1 MLNESIKRGLVCVLA
16 CIFGAF
22 AHATDYFVSTSGL
35 DTNDGLTEET
45 AFATVDKAITTAVAG
60 DTIKVAAG
68 EYTTSTQ
75 YGPNLAASMVGL
87 GDSRDDVVISS
98 DGKNRTL
105 RTASTA
111 VISNL
116 TIVGNTAWKA
126 DKGGAVEMTGG
137 VIDNC
142 VIKEGVAYAK
152 NNLAGGNVYM
162 ANSAIVQNCDI
173 IGGSSTNRGGN
184 VHIVSGNLLNCT
196 VKSGK
201 VEGSGGIGGNLF
213 VNGSSV
219 VVSNCVIEGGSV
231 DARGGNVFLLAGTLK
246 DCQIKDGVVSVGGEY
261 LGGGNVYI
269 QAGTLTRC
277 SITGGS
283 ITSGNERGGGIM
295 VRSSGSSITIEDCLI
310 AKNAQGA
317 IYCVDKQTS
326 IYNTTIVDNTG
337 YGVYGYGNYPKNFA
351 NNILF
356 NNTNSSGLREWAG
369 DKNASG
375 TSSLAT
381 DTDDSQLSKTD
392 GYILI
397 TDVVFKDYANGDY
410 QLAKDSVLID
420 AGQTDTRGGASAL
433 DLNGDPRISGQV
445 DIGCYEYQK
454 TEMSVSFGVLEGC
467 ETHGK
472 VPFSV
477 TFKSVAVNA
486 SGDVTYS
493 FDFGDGSD
501 VKETTA
507 DEITYE
513 YTTPGIYSVKLTAT
527 DSATTATYE
536 IQNYIRTVD
545 SKLYVVSGNKSAAY
559 PYNTAENA
567 ASTIASAYED
577 AEDGCEIVV
586 CSGVYTTTAQLEVTK
601 AVTIRSETGNPN
613 DVIVRNTK
621 TATAGGQYYRC
632 FQLDNA
638 NAKVCDLTME
648 NGSVYNSFGGCL
660 RVVSGVVSNCVIRG
674 GVVTTDGNG
683 NAGGGGV
690 DLSATGIIS
699 HCWVTNN
706 VVNGT
711 GKESVY
717 AGGSV
722 IWSWESKGRLDNTLV
737 AYNTYITS
745 GDTPLRGSAGL
756 QFGGGNSGAVVENC
770 SVVSNVVQ
778 GAISTESAGVWLNAW
793 DVRFRNCVIA
803 GNWQTASNAFSSITL
818 PSETYVYNCAV
829 DVMPTTTSYRSGST
843 GFTLGDIKSMFKDF
857 EGGDFTPVPGSVLA
871 NKGTTPNYV
880 AAVDLAGNKRVFGKA
895 IDIGCYE
902 VQRNPGFLLMIR

>member
-1 MLNESIKRGLVCVLA
+1 MLNESIKHSLVCVFA

-22 AHATDYFVSTSGL
+22 AHATDYFVATTG
-35 DTNDGLTEET
+35 DNTNDGLTEET
-45 AFATVDKAITTAVAG
+45 AFATVDTAISKATAE

-68 EYTTSTQ
+68 TYETTTEW
-75 YGPNLAASMVGL
+75 GPNLVATMVGT
-87 GDSRDDVVISS
+87 GDTRDDVIIKSAGS
-98 DGKNRTL
+98 YRTL

-116 TIVGNTAWKA
+116 TIVGNTDWKA

-142 VIKEGVAYAK
+142 VIKEGTAYAK

-162 ANSAIVQNCDI
+162 DKNAIVQNCDI
-173 IGGSSTNRGGN
+173 IGGSATNRGGN
-184 VHIVSGNLLNCT
+184 VHIISGNLLNCT

-201 VEGSGGIGGNLF
+201 VGGSGGIGGNLF

-219 VVSNCVIEGGSV
+219 VVSNCVIEGGTV

-246 DCQIKDGVVSVGGEY
+246 DCQIKDGVVVTASDQY
-261 LGGGNVYI
+261 HGGGNVFV

-283 ITSGNERGGGIM
+283 ITSGNERGGGVL
-295 VRSSGSSITIEDCLI
+295 VRSGGSPITIEDCLI
-310 AKNAQGA
+310 AKNVQGGIYA
-317 IYCVDKQTS
+317 IDKVTE

-337 YGVYGYGNYPKNFA
+337 YGVYGYSNYPKSFV
-351 NNILF
+351 NNVLF
-356 NNTNSSGLREWAG
+356 GNKDSNGLKEWKGNRSEDLISGLG
-369 DKNASG
+369 
-375 TSSLAT
+375 
-381 DTDDSQLSKTD
+381 TDDSGFSGTT
-392 GYILI
+392 GYVAI
-397 TDVVFKDYANGDY
+397 TEEAFKDYANGDY
-410 QLAKDSVLID
+410 RPSGNSALID
-420 AGQTDTRGGASAL
+420 VGQSDTRTAASLL
-433 DLNGDPRISGQV
+433 DLNGNARIVWRV
-445 DIGCYEYQK
+445 DIGCYECQK
-454 TEMSVSFGVLEGC
+454 TGMYEVAEE
-467 ETHGK
+467 ETHGQ
-472 VPFSV
+472 VPLSV
-477 TFKSVAVNA
+477 TFKRVTTDIPEGA
-486 SGDVTYS
+486 TYS
-493 FDFGDGSD
+493 FDFGDGTA
-501 VKETTA
+501 VETTTA
-507 DEITYE
+507 DEITHKYE
-513 YTTPGIYSVKLTAT
+513 TAGVFSVRITASY
-527 DSATTATYE
+527 DESEVVDE
-536 IQNYIRTVD
+536 IKNLVRAVESQ
-545 SKLYVVSGNKSAAY
+545 LYVVSGNKSAAY

-586 CSGVYTTTAQLEVTK
+586 DTGVYTTTAQLEVTK
-601 AVTIRSETGNPN
+601 AVTIRSETSNPN

-621 TATAGGQYYRC
+621 TATASGQYYRC

-638 NAKVCDLTME
+638 NAKICDLTVE

-674 GVVTTDGNG
+674 GIVTTDGTG
-683 NAGGGGV
+683 NAGGGGA
-690 DLSATGIIS
+690 DLGGSGIIS

-711 GKESVY
+711 GKESAY
-717 AGGSV
+717 AGGGV
-722 IWSWESKGRLDNTLV
+722 ILTYGATGRLDNTLI
-737 AYNTYITS
+737 AYNTYVTS
-745 GDTPLRGSAGL
+745 GSSVVRGSAGV
-756 QFGGGNSGAVVENC
+756 QIGGGNAGAVIENC
-770 SVVSNVVQ
+770 TIVSNVVQ
-778 GAISTESAGVWLNAW
+778 GAIATESAGIWLNAW

-818 PSETYVYNCAV
+818 PNETYVYNCTV

-871 NKGTTPNYV
+871 NKGTIPAY
-880 AAVDLAGNKRVFGKA
+880 AADFDLAGNKRVFGKA